1 MAPPVALDPK
11 ALDAARRLVAI
22 ARARYP
28 VVEAWLYGSHA
39 RGEAREDSDVDVA
52 IVVEGAR
59 ERMWDIISDLA
70 GESFDLLMD
79 TGKVVSPLPLAQ
91 RDWTDP
97 EHFSNP
103 FLVRNIR
110 RDGVRL

>member
-1 MAPPVALDPK
+1 MATSVQLDTAAL
-11 ALDAARRLVAI
+11 AAARQLVAI

-52 IVVEGAR
+52 IVLDVSREDAR
-59 ERMWDIISDLA
+59 TTGNNLA
-70 GESFDLLMD
+70 EESFDVLMA
-79 TGKVVSPLPLAQ
+79 TGRFASPFTVSLA
-91 RDWTDP
+91 DWVDP
-97 EHFSNP
+97 ERSSSRQV
-103 FLVRNIR
+103 LQNIR